1 GSQRSPESEFSR
13 KREGKRER
21 ENIMEVASAAAAPP
35 VPSGNNTNG
44 GTPQRR
50 AKQTLRGLNKPKC
63 IQCGNVARSRSMTK
77 PPSSFASSSSA
88 SSFSFLETKIALLL
102 LFGCLWVG
110 RGAFGWWLP
119 FVGPAPGICPFTH
132 ISLLVSVAQSLGN
145 ADIVEDMMCP
155 FQSCKNCCAKAEN
168 LCHIHV
174 LKSNST
180 LLDKPPP
187 SSSSIDQ
194 SSSDTPT
201 GASLR
206 VSSLRQL
213 FNSFAQFNRA
223 QLPLRARKPLSRKD
237 AAAINAWRFSKL
249 KEYNERNIEIEN
261 EAFDRYMQNV
271 NKASTS
277 GEDET
282 SKMVAAMKGRLKS
295 NVERAG
301 GFRKRVRDLVEQG
314 LRKLQKREFDDE
326 GKSGNADDNERKPR
340 KPKKIEKW
348 GTEMPAAVNDLL
360 EKLRK
365 KLNYPCSIIITGQAD
380 GHEDKDAKTADG
392 QSGGN
397 MSIGNPPQ
405 SGPLSSSYA
414 VPKPY
419 TSVEISQEDAGPEVD
434 NPAINLFQN
443 LEQQQQQSWNSHG
456 RADKEEDGED
466 DAVGYLA
473 IADLRLIWGFQKRR
487 RKVQVRRLLGFGWE
501 TRTN

>member
-1 GSQRSPESEFSR
+1 
-13 KREGKRER
+13 
-21 ENIMEVASAAAAPP
+21 MEVASAAAAPP
-35 VPSGNNTNG
+35 VPSGNNMNG

-63 IQCGNVARSRSMTK
+63 IQCGNVARSR
-77 PPSSFASSSSA
+77 
-88 SSFSFLETKIALLL
+88 
-102 LFGCLWVG
+102 
-110 RGAFGWWLP
+110 
-119 FVGPAPGICPFTH
+119 
-132 ISLLVSVAQSLGN
+132 
-145 ADIVEDMMCP
+145 CP

-213 FNSFAQFNRA
+213 SNSFAQFNRA

-249 KEYNERNIEIEN
+249 KEHNERNIEIEN

-271 NKASTS
+271 SLLEEAFYVDSLSKLATDGSSAGTKASTS

-314 LRKLQKREFDDE
+314 LRKLQRREFDDE
-326 GKSGNADDNERKPR
+326 GKSGNADGPKNERKPR

-365 KLNYPCSIIITGQAD
+365 VRSADELKSCLETKLPLLDHNYMGQAD
-380 GHEDKDAKTADG
+380 GHEDKDAKAADG

-397 MSIGNPPQ
+397 MSIGNPQ
-405 SGPLSSSYA
+405 SGPFSSSYA

-419 TSVEISQEDAGPEVD
+419 TSVEISQEDLSDV
-434 NPAINLFQN
+434 N
-443 LEQQQQQSWNSHG
+443 LEFSSHNQ
-456 RADKEEDGED
+456 
-466 DAVGYLA
+466 
-473 IADLRLIWGFQKRR
+473 IAEL
-487 RKVQVRRLLGFGWE
+487 
-501 TRTN
+501 